1 MRRRLDEAL
10 QRLGRHLSAQLAD
23 PELVIDARQRM
34 APVYAGRA
42 AAITARGEAGAYPT
56 PSPLPTPERRGA
68 RFGGLMGALLGLLVG
83 GGLLWDAQ
91 SAAMGAAL
99 GAFGGALA
107 DLPLAVA
114 LTLVA
119 LFSVVEPAVQRPAR
133 SGSTASDPRQGLEG
147 QRGEQVVDMRD
158 AEIPLRHERRGSSEV

>member
-1 MRRRLDEAL
+1 MTSAWRAHLGLIFRIMLIATLTLSGVVKLLGWEAPL
-10 QRLGRHLSAQLAD
+10 LLFVRAGLGVSAAKGFGVAQVLAAALLAWD
-23 PELVIDARQRM
+23 
-34 APVYAGRA
+34 RA
-42 AAITARGEAGAYPT
+42 ARPGAILAFLLFGAGVAV
-56 PSPLPTPERRGA
+56 LI
-68 RFGGLMGALLGLLVG
+68 
-83 GGLLWDAQ
+83 
-91 SAAMGAAL
+91 AA
-99 GAFGGALA
+99 GALA